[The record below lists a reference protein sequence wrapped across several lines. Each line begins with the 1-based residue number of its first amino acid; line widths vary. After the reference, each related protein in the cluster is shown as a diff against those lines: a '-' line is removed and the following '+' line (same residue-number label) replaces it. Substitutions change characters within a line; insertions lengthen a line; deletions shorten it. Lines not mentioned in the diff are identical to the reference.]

1 MTIVNSWVEYADIF
15 ASIFVM
21 LVFALI
27 AFAIVTLPLIALM
40 DNFEKAPI
48 TIGAIVACLFIG
60 VMTCVGIVNY
70 PNTGKTKI
78 ECILD
83 DTISANYIFDK
94 YEFED
99 KRGDIYTL
107 VEKEEEGD
115 K

>member
-27 AFAIVTLPLIALM
+27 VFAIVTIPLIALM

-48 TIGAIVACLFIG
+48 IIGAIAACVFMGI
-60 VMTCVGIVNY
+60 MTCVGIVDR

-78 ECILD
+78 ECVLD
-83 DTISANYIFDK
+83 DTISMNYIFDK
-94 YEFED
+94 YDFED

-107 VEKEEEGD
+107 VEKEED
-115 K
+115 KQ